1 MLINNQ
7 STKFCQITL
16 RIKRFIHKS
25 GSFFCLSEYQVYYGG
40 CRTPDRSS
48 GYGNGSALTTR
59 SDRREITRP

>member
-25 GSFFCLSEYQVYYGG
+25 GSFFSAS
-40 CRTPDRSS
+40 RSTRYIME
-48 GYGNGSALTTR
+48 GTVLQPGALVVPM
-59 SDRREITRP
+59 EVPN

>member
-25 GSFFCLSEYQVYYGG
+25 GSFSSAS
-40 CRTPDRSS
+40 RSRPTRYIME
-48 GYGNGSALTTR
+48 GTVLQPGALVVPM
-59 SDRREITRP
+59 EVPN